1 MDKRRIKRWA
11 VALLLAGTVGLLA
24 ARVPGELWAA
34 LGQKAAL
41 MAVGLQQAEESAAI
55 LSEKLTR
62 PPAGVDGAGQRPLPE
77 TEWAGA
83 EQQPMTE
90 PTAPQSVGAA
100 TVPEADGTGGRVVEQ
115 VVAGGEQVAGLWVK
129 NKSGVTVDLPAALK
143 SPLPFEIERNS
154 PDPQV
159 LIYHTHTTEG
169 YMPYDAG
176 YYNAGDVRRDPTYP
190 YNVTAVGDAI
200 EAELTAAGITV
211 LHVTE
216 IYDHPNYRGAYER
229 SEAMMREMLKKYP
242 SIKVTLDI
250 HRDGLMATAK
260 DKLKPTVTVAGQKA
274 AQMMLVCGVLDTAAL
289 PHPNWRDNLTFAARL
304 QERLADDYGSLMRPL
319 SLTGARYNQFLA
331 PGALLVEMGSEGNT
345 LEEALCSGHLL
356 GQSLAELLTEG

>member
-1 MDKRRIKRWA
+1 GG
-11 VALLLAGTVGLLA
+11 VALLSTG
-24 ARVPGELWAA
+24 VPGECWATI
-34 LGQKAAL
+34 GQKAAL
-41 MAVGLQQAEESAAI
+41 AAVGLQQDEEAAAR

-62 PPAGVDGAGQRPLPE
+62 LPAGAEGTAGQQPLPE
-77 TEWAGA
+77 HEWAG
-83 EQQPMTE
+83 QQPMPE
-90 PTAPQSVGAA
+90 PTAPQNEQTAA
-100 TVPEADGTGGRVVEQ
+100 VPQADGTGGRVVEQ
-115 VVAGGEQVAGLWVK
+115 VVAGGQQIAGLWVK

-143 SPLPFEIERNS
+143 APLPFEIEINS
-154 PDPQV
+154 PAPQV

-176 YYNAGDVRRDPTYP
+176 YYNQGDVRRDPTYP
-190 YNVTAVGDAI
+190 HNVTLVGDAI

-211 LHVTE
+211 LHITE

-250 HRDGLMATAK
+250 HRDGLMATAT
-260 DKLKPTVTVAGQKA
+260 DKLKPTVTVAGRKA

-289 PHPNWRDNLTFAARL
+289 PHPNWRNNLAFAARL
-304 QERLADDYGSLMRPL
+304 QGALAADYDQLMRPL

-331 PGALLVEMGSEGNT
+331 PGALLVEVGSEGNT
-345 LEEALCSGHLL
+345 LEEALYSGHLL
-356 GQSLAELLTEG
+356 GKRLAELLKEG

>member
-1 MDKRRIKRWA
+1 MDKKGIKRRA
-11 VALLLAGTVGLLA
+11 VALLLAGGIGLLA
-24 ARVPGELWAA
+24 TQVPGEFWAN

-41 MAVGLQQAEESAAI
+41 MAVGLQQAEESAAL
-55 LSEKLTR
+55 LSEKLSR
-62 PPAGVDGAGQRPLPE
+62 PTAGGNGAGQHPLPDN
-77 TEWAGA
+77 EWTGA
-83 EQQPMTE
+83 EQQPIPE

-100 TVPEADGTGGRVVEQ
+100 TVPEQNGTGGRVVEQ

-129 NKSGVTVDLPAALK
+129 NKSGVTVDLPAALQA
-143 SPLPFEIERNS
+143 PLPFQIDVNS

-190 YNVTAVGDAI
+190 HNVTLVGDAI

-250 HRDGLMATAK
+250 HRDGLMATAT
-260 DKLKPTVTVAGQKA
+260 DKLKPTVTVAGRKA
-274 AQMMLVCGVLDTAAL
+274 AQMMLVCGVLDTKAL

-304 QERLADDYGSLMRPL
+304 QKTLAADYGELMRPL

-331 PGALLVEMGSEGNT
+331 PGALLIEMGSEGNT
-345 LEEALCSGHLL
+345 LEEALYSGHLL
-356 GQSLAELLTEG
+356 GQSIVKLLKDG